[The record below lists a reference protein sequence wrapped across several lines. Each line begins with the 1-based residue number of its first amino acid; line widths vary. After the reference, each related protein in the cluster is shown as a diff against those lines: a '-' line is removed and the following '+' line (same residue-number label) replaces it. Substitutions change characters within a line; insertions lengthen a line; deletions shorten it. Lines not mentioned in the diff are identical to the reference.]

1 MKLALEQAR
10 INLGNTGTNPSVGC
24 VIAKNNS
31 LVSAGY
37 TGINGRPHAEIN
49 AINFTDTKLHKAS
62 LYVTLE
68 PCSHFGKTPPCI
80 QSITR
85 NKIKKVF
92 FSIKD
97 PDPRSFDKSTYF
109 FKKKGINVNK
119 GIYSK
124 KIYKFYKSYLKF
136 KLNELPFVTAKLAAS
151 KDFYTID
158 KRKKWITNTFS
169 RGRVHMMRS
178 ENNCILTSSNTVIK
192 DNPSLTCRIKGLEQH
207 SPYRIILDKSLRVPI
222 KSHVFNDSNK
232 NKTIVFYN
240 IFNAKKINTLKN
252 MRIKFFKIPLD
263 LTGDLDLEKVLI
275 KIKKMGF
282 YRVFLESGKN
292 LTSKFLKEN
301 LVDDF
306 KLFLSN
312 KKLLHNGRGNLKS
325 YFKSFLK
332 NKKKNEEKVNL
343 FGDKLITYKIK

>member
-24 VIAKNNS
+24 VITKNNS

-49 AINFTDTKLHKAS
+49 AINFTDTKLHNAI
-62 LYVTLE
+62 LYATLE

-80 QSITR
+80 HSIAKK
-85 NKIKKVF
+85 KIKKVF

-97 PDPRSFDKSTYF
+97 PDSRSFDKSTYF

-119 GIYSK
+119 GIYSE
-124 KIYKFYKSYLKF
+124 KIYKFYKSYYKF
-136 KLNELPFVTAKLAAS
+136 KLNEFPFVTAKLAIS
-151 KDFYTID
+151 KDFYTIN

-192 DNPSLTCRIKGLEQH
+192 DNPRLTCRIKGLEHH
-207 SPYRIILDKSLRVPI
+207 SPYRIVLDKRLRAPI
-222 KSHVFNDSNK
+222 NSHVFSDSNK

-240 IFNAKKINTLKN
+240 IPNIKKINTLKK
-252 MRIKFFKIPLD
+252 MKIKFFRVPLD
-263 LTGDLDLEKVLI
+263 LSGDIDLKKALI

-282 YRVFLESGKN
+282 YRVFLECGKS
-292 LTSKFLKEN
+292 LTSNFLKEN
-301 LVDDF
+301 LVDEF
-306 KLFLSN
+306 KLFVSN
-312 KKLLHNGRGNLKS
+312 KKLLNNGRGNLKS

-332 NKKKNEEKVNL
+332 NKKKNEEIVNL